1 MQSSEFSFNG
11 IQSYDKGFMNIRMGS
26 ELAKRPI
33 VGARKP
39 NTSNY
44 SNKGSHFIQSV
55 EKEPIEFE
63 LLIAPTEDKKWTR
76 ELYDELVSWLVQDEF
91 KEFYSGDDPHK
102 MYYAICKDYLTWE
115 GLNDYGSIPVS
126 FTTNA
131 NHAWTIPERI
141 TLANSGTKF
150 IDIANK
156 STFNTNFYPLIT
168 IKKTGSK
175 GSIVVTNYTNNK
187 FALEL
192 KDVSVNEIIIIDN
205 EYRIIYAKN
214 NPRNVYGESF
224 NKNWFYLVKGNNHIE
239 IKGDCEITF
248 DLQFPTA

>member
-26 ELAKRPI
+26 ETAKRPI
-33 VGARKP
+33 VGSRKP
-39 NTSNY
+39 NVSNY
-44 SNKGSHFIQSV
+44 SNKGVYFLQSV

-76 ELYDELVSWLVQDEF
+76 ELYNEVVSWLVHDEF

-102 MYYAICKDYLTWE
+102 MYYAICKDYLSWE
-115 GLNDYGSIPVS
+115 GLNDYGAIPFS

-131 NHAWTIPERI
+131 NHAWTIPERMVVK
-141 TLANSGTKF
+141 NSGTKF
-150 IDIANK
+150 IDIENK
-156 STFNTNFYPLIT
+156 SVFNTNFYPLIA
-168 IKKTGSK
+168 IKKNTSK
-175 GSIVVTNYTNNK
+175 GNVSITNYTNNK

-192 KDVSVNEIIIIDN
+192 KNISENEIIVIDN
-205 EYRIIYAKN
+205 EYRVIYAKD
-214 NPRNVYGESF
+214 NPRNVYGQSF

-239 IKGDCEITF
+239 IKGDCEVIF

>member
-26 ELAKRPI
+26 ETAKRPI
-33 VGARKP
+33 VGSRKP
-39 NTSNY
+39 NVSNY
-44 SNKGSHFIQSV
+44 SNKGVYFLQSV

-76 ELYDELVSWLVQDEF
+76 ELYNEVVSWLVHDEF

-102 MYYAICKDYLTWE
+102 MYYAICKDYLSWE
-115 GLNDYGSIPVS
+115 GLNDYGAIPFS

-131 NHAWTIPERI
+131 NHAWTIPERMVVK
-141 TLANSGTKF
+141 NSGTKF
-150 IDIANK
+150 IDIENK
-156 STFNTNFYPLIT
+156 SVFNTNFYPLIA
-168 IKKTGSK
+168 IKKNTSK
-175 GSIVVTNYTNNK
+175 GNVSITNYTNNK

-192 KDVSVNEIIIIDN
+192 KNISENEIIVIDN
-205 EYRIIYAKN
+205 EYRIIYAKD
-214 NPRNVYGESF
+214 NPRNVYGQSF

-239 IKGDCEITF
+239 IKGDCEVIF

>member
-26 ELAKRPI
+26 ETAKRPI
-33 VGARKP
+33 VGSRKP
-39 NTSNY
+39 NVSNY
-44 SNKGSHFIQSV
+44 SNKGVYFLQSV

-76 ELYDELVSWLVQDEF
+76 ELYNDLVSWLVHDEF

-102 MYYAICKDYLTWE
+102 MYYAICKDYLSWE
-115 GLNDYGSIPVS
+115 GLNDYGAIPFS

-131 NHAWTIPERI
+131 NHAWTIPERMVVK
-141 TLANSGTKF
+141 NSGTKF
-150 IDIANK
+150 VDIENK
-156 STFNTNFYPLIT
+156 SVFNTNFYPLIT
-168 IKKTGSK
+168 IKKKKSK
-175 GSIVVTNYTNNK
+175 GNVSITNYTNDK

-192 KDVSVNEIIIIDN
+192 KNISENEIIVIDN
-205 EYRIIYAKN
+205 EYRIIYAKD
-214 NPRNVYGESF
+214 NPRNVYGQSF

>member
-26 ELAKRPI
+26 KTAKRPI
-33 VGARKP
+33 VGSRKP
-39 NTSNY
+39 NVSNY
-44 SNKGSHFIQSV
+44 SNKGVYFLQSV

-76 ELYDELVSWLVQDEF
+76 ELYNEVVSWLVHDEF

-102 MYYAICKDYLTWE
+102 MYYAICKDYLSWE
-115 GLNDYGSIPVS
+115 GLNDYGAIPFS

-131 NHAWTIPERI
+131 NHAWTIPERMVVK
-141 TLANSGTKF
+141 NSGTKF
-150 IDIANK
+150 IDIENK
-156 STFNTNFYPLIT
+156 SVFNTNFYPLIA
-168 IKKTGSK
+168 IKKNTSK
-175 GSIVVTNYTNNK
+175 GNVSITNYTNNK

-192 KDVSVNEIIIIDN
+192 KNISENEIIVIDN
-205 EYRIIYAKN
+205 EYRIIYAKD
-214 NPRNVYGESF
+214 NPRNVYGQSF

-239 IKGDCEITF
+239 IKGDCEVIF

>member
-26 ELAKRPI
+26 ETAKRPI
-33 VGARKP
+33 VGSRKP
-39 NTSNY
+39 NVSNY
-44 SNKGSHFIQSV
+44 SNKGVYFLQSV

-76 ELYDELVSWLVQDEF
+76 ELYNEVVSWLVHDEF

-102 MYYAICKDYLTWE
+102 MYYAICKDYLSWE
-115 GLNDYGSIPVS
+115 GLNDYGAIPFS

-131 NHAWTIPERI
+131 NHAWTIPERMVVK
-141 TLANSGTKF
+141 NSGTKF
-150 IDIANK
+150 IDIENK
-156 STFNTNFYPLIT
+156 NVFNTDFYPLIT
-168 IKKTGSK
+168 IKKKKSK
-175 GSIVVTNYTNNK
+175 GNVSITNYTNNK

-192 KDVSVNEIIIIDN
+192 KNISENEIIVIDS
-205 EYRIIYAKN
+205 EYRIIYAKD
-214 NPRNVYGESF
+214 NPRNVYGQSF

-239 IKGDCEITF
+239 IKGDCEVIF

>member
-26 ELAKRPI
+26 ETAKRPI
-33 VGARKP
+33 VGSRKP
-39 NTSNY
+39 NVSNY
-44 SNKGSHFIQSV
+44 SNKGVYFLQSV

-76 ELYDELVSWLVQDEF
+76 ELYNEVVSWLVHDEF

-102 MYYAICKDYLTWE
+102 MYYAICKDYLSWE
-115 GLNDYGSIPVS
+115 GLNDYGAIPFS

-131 NHAWTIPERI
+131 NHAWTIPERMVVK
-141 TLANSGTKF
+141 NSGTKF
-150 IDIANK
+150 IDIENK
-156 STFNTNFYPLIT
+156 NVFNTNFYPLIT
-168 IKKTGSK
+168 IKKKKSK
-175 GSIVVTNYTNNK
+175 GNISITNYTNNK

-192 KDVSVNEIIIIDN
+192 KNISENEIIVIDN
-205 EYRIIYAKN
+205 EYRIIYAKD
-214 NPRNVYGESF
+214 NPRNVYGQSF

>member
-26 ELAKRPI
+26 ETARRPI
-33 VGARKP
+33 VGSRKP
-39 NTSNY
+39 NVSNY
-44 SNKGSHFIQSV
+44 SNKGVYFLQSV

-76 ELYDELVSWLVQDEF
+76 ELYNEVVSWLVHDEF

-102 MYYAICKDYLTWE
+102 MYYAICKDYLSWE
-115 GLNDYGSIPVS
+115 GLNDYGAIPFS

-131 NHAWTIPERI
+131 NHAWTIPERMVVK
-141 TLANSGTKF
+141 NSGTKF
-150 IDIANK
+150 IDIENK
-156 STFNTNFYPLIT
+156 SVFNTNFYPLIT
-168 IKKTGSK
+168 IKKNTSK
-175 GSIVVTNYTNNK
+175 GDVSITNYTNNK

-192 KDVSVNEIIIIDN
+192 KNISENEIIVIDN
-205 EYRIIYAKN
+205 EYRIIYAKD
-214 NPRNVYGESF
+214 NPRNVYGQSF

>member
-26 ELAKRPI
+26 ETAKRPI
-33 VGARKP
+33 VGSRKP
-39 NTSNY
+39 NVSNY
-44 SNKGSHFIQSV
+44 SNKGVYFLQSV

-76 ELYDELVSWLVQDEF
+76 ELYNEVVSWLVHDEF

-102 MYYAICKDYLTWE
+102 MYYAICKDYLSWE
-115 GLNDYGSIPVS
+115 GLNDYGAIPFS

-131 NHAWTIPERI
+131 NHSWTIPERMVVK
-141 TLANSGTKF
+141 NSGTKF
-150 IDIANK
+150 IDIENK
-156 STFNTNFYPLIT
+156 SVFNTNFYPLIT
-168 IKKTGSK
+168 IKKNKSK
-175 GSIVVTNYTNNK
+175 GNVSITNYTNNK

-192 KDVSVNEIIIIDN
+192 KNISENEIIVIDN
-205 EYRIIYAKN
+205 EYRIIYAKD
-214 NPRNVYGESF
+214 NPRNVYGQSF

>member
-26 ELAKRPI
+26 ETAKRPI
-33 VGARKP
+33 VGSRKP
-39 NTSNY
+39 NVSNY
-44 SNKGSHFIQSV
+44 SNKGVYFLQSV

-76 ELYDELVSWLVQDEF
+76 ELYNELVSWLVHDEF

-102 MYYAICKDYLTWE
+102 MYYAICKDYLSWE
-115 GLNDYGSIPVS
+115 GLNDYGAIPFS

-131 NHAWTIPERI
+131 NHAWTIPERMVVK
-141 TLANSGTKF
+141 NSGTKF
-150 IDIANK
+150 IDIENK
-156 STFNTNFYPLIT
+156 SVFNTNFYPLIT
-168 IKKTGSK
+168 IKKNKSK
-175 GSIVVTNYTNNK
+175 GNVSITNYTNNK

-192 KDVSVNEIIIIDN
+192 KNISENEIIVIDN
-205 EYRIIYAKN
+205 EYRIIYAKD
-214 NPRNVYGESF
+214 NPRNVYGQSF

>member
-26 ELAKRPI
+26 ETAKRPI
-33 VGARKP
+33 VGSRKP
-39 NTSNY
+39 NVSNY
-44 SNKGSHFIQSV
+44 SNKGVYFLQSV

-76 ELYDELVSWLVQDEF
+76 ELYNEVVSWLVHDEF

-102 MYYAICKDYLTWE
+102 MYYAICKDYLSWE
-115 GLNDYGSIPVS
+115 GLNDYGAIPFS

-131 NHAWTIPERI
+131 NHAWTIPERMVVK
-141 TLANSGTKF
+141 NSGTKF
-150 IDIANK
+150 IDIENK
-156 STFNTNFYPLIT
+156 SVFNTNFYPLIT
-168 IKKTGSK
+168 IKKNKSK
-175 GSIVVTNYTNNK
+175 GNVSITNYTNNK

-192 KDVSVNEIIIIDN
+192 KNISENEIIVIDN
-205 EYRIIYAKN
+205 EYRIIYAKD
-214 NPRNVYGESF
+214 NPRNVYGQSF

>member
-1 MQSSEFSFNG
+1 MQASEFSFNG

-26 ELAKRPI
+26 ETARRPI
-33 VGARKP
+33 VGSRKP
-39 NTSNY
+39 NVSNY
-44 SNKGSHFIQSV
+44 SNKGVYFLQSV

-76 ELYDELVSWLVQDEF
+76 ELYNEVVSWLVHDEF

-102 MYYAICKDYLTWE
+102 MYYAICKDYLSWE
-115 GLNDYGSIPVS
+115 GLNDYGAIPFS

-131 NHAWTIPERI
+131 NHAWTIPERMVVK
-141 TLANSGTKF
+141 NSGTKF
-150 IDIANK
+150 IDIENK
-156 STFNTNFYPLIT
+156 SVFNTNFYPLIT
-168 IKKTGSK
+168 IKKNKSK
-175 GSIVVTNYTNNK
+175 GNVSITNYTNNK

-192 KDVSVNEIIIIDN
+192 KNISENEIIVIDN
-205 EYRIIYAKN
+205 EYRIIYAKD

-239 IKGDCEITF
+239 VKGDCEITF